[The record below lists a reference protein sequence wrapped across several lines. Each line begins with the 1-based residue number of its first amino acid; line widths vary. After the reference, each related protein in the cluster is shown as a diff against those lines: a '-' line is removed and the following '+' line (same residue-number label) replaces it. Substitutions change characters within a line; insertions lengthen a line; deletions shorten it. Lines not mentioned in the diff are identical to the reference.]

1 LNAHLRDN
9 VSALRAY
16 DWLLFW
22 YKDATSCLVMTKGI
36 NQKREAER
44 NADFQHYLDELVD
57 ALVRPEVE
65 RKPEESD
72 TGKDAVS
79 ILILK
84 TLVNCCPKCK
94 GVGSIGYYDDENQ
107 YQWRP
112 CENCKE
118 ARLWLDAH
126 AK

>member
-1 LNAHLRDN
+1 
-9 VSALRAY
+9 
-16 DWLLFW
+16 
-22 YKDATSCLVMTKGI
+22 
-36 NQKREAER
+36 
-44 NADFQHYLDELVD
+44 VD
-57 ALVRPEVE
+57 KALVEIWDAFTSATFLLADKQVISIDEAGSLDDETYHRLREIDNRLRLSFE

-107 YQWRP
+107 YKWRSCP
-112 CENCKE
+112 NCEE
-118 ARLWLDAH
+118 ARSYLNDPTYQVRG
-126 AK
+126 